1 MVYPQEGDLFLVTK
15 KIPSKWNPPLDL
27 FPDDVLIYIRITK
40 WDPEYLFMYA
50 PRLDKELPYNI
61 NVVQMCMK
69 RVG

>member
-1 MVYPQEGDLFLVTK
+1 MAIPELGDLFFVTK
-15 KIPSKWNPPLDL
+15 HIPSKWNPPLDL
-27 FPDDVLIYIRITK
+27 FPDDVLIYIRTTK
-40 WDPEYLFMYA
+40 WDPDYLFMYA